1 MSDENKFSESFA
13 SGINTAAE
21 DEAQEAA
28 QAATG
33 EDEAEEAQLNIR
45 LPKPLHDRFKRQ
57 CEAEGRTMTWVV
69 LQAIR
74 EYVRKDE

>member
-1 MSDENKFSESFA
+1 MSEENKFSESFA

-28 QAATG
+28 QAARG
-33 EDEAEEAQLNIR
+33 EDEHEESQLNIR
-45 LPKPLHDRFKRQ
+45 LPKPLHEAFRDRAKANAQQMSALVRQ
-57 CEAEGRTMTWVV
+57 W
-69 LQAIR
+69 IR